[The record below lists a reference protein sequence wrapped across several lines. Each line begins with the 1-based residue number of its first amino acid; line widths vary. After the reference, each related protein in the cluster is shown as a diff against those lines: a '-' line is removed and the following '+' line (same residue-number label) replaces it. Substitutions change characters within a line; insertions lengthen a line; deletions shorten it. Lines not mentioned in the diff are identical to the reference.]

1 MLTHNVTVKDR
12 VIGYP
17 HNERVISRNVR
28 VDAIAATFDDEWS
41 ETTSVLAVFTNG
53 KTVIRVD
60 AGYASGKATVT
71 VPWEVLA
78 DEGMLYVSFVGY
90 LADNSRLVTERMKR
104 PFVVERGGEVDG
116 GDAANPSPDVI
127 QSALAEAAAA
137 TDAAN
142 AAAGKA
148 DDAAASATESSLKA
162 NSAAVAANDA
172 AESATGAT
180 TAANDAAES
189 ANDAAESAN
198 VSAASAKLAT
208 TAANDA
214 AATANASAA
223 TADAATAKAETATSA
238 ANSAAQSADANST
251 AANNAADAA
260 SKAAQQAAAAAGNA
274 KPYYIQA
281 SEPPRDKRVN
291 GMLWLHTDE
300 TAKTAVA
307 KRWDSDDPGKAVF
320 PGESTMP
327 GESTIVDE
335 IGAWTA
341 FAL

>member
-78 DEGMLYVSFVGY
+78 DDGMLYVSFVGY
-90 LADNSRLVTERMKR
+90 LADNSRIVTERMKR
-104 PFVVERGGEVDG
+104 PFIVERGGEVDG

-142 AAAGKA
+142 TAAGKA
-148 DDAAASATESSLKA
+148 ADAAASATESSLKA

-172 AESATGAT
+172 AKSATGAT
-180 TAANDAAES
+180 AAANDAAES
-189 ANDAAESAN
+189 ANVA
-198 VSAASAKLAT
+198 AASAKLAT

-223 TADAATAKAETATSA
+223 TADAATAKAETATSS
-238 ANSAAQSADANST
+238 ANSAAQSAEANST

-300 TAKTAVA
+300 TAKTAVT
-307 KRWDSDDPGKAVF
+307 KRWDADDPGKAVF

-327 GESTIVDE
+327 GESTIVDL
-335 IGAWTA
+335 IGAWAA

>member
-78 DEGMLYVSFVGY
+78 DDGMLYVSFVGY
-90 LADNSRLVTERMKR
+90 LADNSRIVTERMKR
-104 PFVVERGGEVDG
+104 PFIVERGGEVDG

-142 AAAGKA
+142 TAAGKA
-148 DDAAASATESSLKA
+148 ADAAASATESSLKA

-172 AESATGAT
+172 AKSATGAT
-180 TAANDAAES
+180 AAANDAAES
-189 ANDAAESAN
+189 ANVA
-198 VSAASAKLAT
+198 AASAKLAT

-223 TADAATAKAETATSA
+223 TADAATAKAETATSS
-238 ANSAAQSADANST
+238 ANSAAQSAEANST

-307 KRWDSDDPGKAVF
+307 KRWDADDPGKAVF

-327 GESTIVDE
+327 GESTIVDL
-335 IGAWTA
+335 IGAWAA